1 MEKYEEGVLSSQV
14 DATKDKRF
22 AFIGLLAWVLVLL
35 AIFACLWRNDC
46 NVLMGLL
53 MILILNRQFNSNPAL
68 YSKIIIHLL
77 LVLIIIDLVWMFIM
91 FPYWNDEKN
100 EEIYTGAANALHT
113 WVEIIGVLELL
124 VKGGMLFFLI
134 TFYKNLGGSFKGLLN
149 LKYS

>member
-14 DATKDKRF
+14 DVTKDKRF

-77 LVLIIIDLVWMFIM
+77 LVLIIIDLLWMFIM

-100 EEIYTGAANALHT
+100 EEIYTGTANALHT

-134 TFYKNLGGSFKGLLN
+134 TFYTNSVGSFKGLLN

>member
-14 DATKDKRF
+14 DVTKDKRF

-77 LVLIIIDLVWMFIM
+77 VVLIIIDLIWMFIM
-91 FPYWNDEKN
+91 FPYWNNYNNEKL
-100 EEIYTGAANALHT
+100 YSDTANALHG
-113 WVEIIGVLELL
+113 WVEFFGILEIF
-124 VKGGMLFFLI
+124 VKAAMIFILFTL
-134 TFYKNLGGSFKGLLN
+134 YKNFGPISGLFN
-149 LKYS
+149 FKYS